1 MPDPTPDPLSA
12 VLADYCGHIAAMKD
26 APLFRAILA
35 RHGLA
40 VVPVERIIVAHVDT
54 TQGPP
59 AIHITTATK
68 DAW

>member
-1 MPDPTPDPLSA
+1 MLRDYRCETGDVNVPRF
-12 VLADYCGHIAAMKD
+12 LAAC
-26 APLFRAILA
+26 A

-68 DAW
+68 DAR